1 MSRFAITLLAV
12 ATMLALGCYEPP
24 ATDGPAAVD
33 IVYHPDGRVEV
44 DRQSINELTDG
55 RSGPVRVRLIRSGE
69 VVLEHTAATLREA
82 RAFLQQQEPE
92 VRKEFVARQPDASPE
107 LRAIGELLASI
118 PPEPVRSLLTANDLT
133 RLVGALEAA
142 EELHRNYASLTP
154 DERVEAI
161 SAIKD
166 SVNAVMERAK

>member
-1 MSRFAITLLAV
+1 MSRFAIPLLAV
-12 ATMLALGCYEPP
+12 ATVLALGGCYEPP
-24 ATDGPAAVD
+24 ATDGPAVVD

-82 RAFLQQQEPE
+82 RSFLQQQGPE
-92 VRKEFVARQPDASPE
+92 FRKGFVARQPDASPE

-118 PPEPVRSLLTANDLT
+118 PPSRS
-133 RLVGALEAA
+133 AL
-142 EELHRNYASLTP
+142 S
-154 DERVEAI
+154 
-161 SAIKD
+161 
-166 SVNAVMERAK
+166 